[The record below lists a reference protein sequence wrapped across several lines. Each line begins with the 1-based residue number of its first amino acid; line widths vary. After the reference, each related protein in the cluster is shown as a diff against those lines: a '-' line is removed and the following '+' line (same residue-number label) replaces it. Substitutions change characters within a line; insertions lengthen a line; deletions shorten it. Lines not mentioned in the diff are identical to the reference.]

1 LEPVVD
7 LLPNLKNEAKM
18 AISESKSNL
27 GRLMAEEDLHIEQR
41 NVQTAYF
48 EPETRLLVL
57 PTLKANLSNDVTD
70 LMLSHEVGHA
80 LHTKSEPWMSAI
92 ESGIKKGVLNVVEDS
107 RIERLIKSKY
117 PGLKSSYSRG
127 YKELFDMDFFGL
139 SKLDIE
145 KLNFVDRI
153 NLHCKVGF
161 IKEITFSEKEENI
174 LKKVESTKSFEDV
187 VRVSREIQNFLKEE
201 YEEKQKQFAENYES
215 GEESELKPVFDDT
228 GELVDQEESESDS
241 DEFDESDSANSDE
254 LEDSLR
260 AFTDEFSQ
268 EQIRNLYANDWKET
282 VYVDVPDINTK
293 DYIVG
298 YSDILLR
305 LKSEVPELFVKQED
319 KFNKF
324 KVENANIVSYL
335 VKEFTLKKNAQGR
348 KKAKES
354 KSGDIHL
361 GKLYSYKFNND
372 IFRRNTKVPGE
383 KNHSMIFYLD
393 WSGSMTNIFN
403 DTIKQL
409 LCLVMFCKKL
419 NIPYEVY
426 AFSSAYYPLIDTR
439 TYDERMSEYDNFEYN
454 TMNLKDL
461 NLLNLF
467 SYKMNNNEFVNMANV
482 LLSYGRYGFER
493 NIVQGSYPD
502 TICRIP
508 SWFDL
513 GNTPLDH
520 SVIVSQKVSE
530 EFKSKTKT
538 DIINN
543 IFLTDGESHYIK
555 FKTTKGGWYN
565 LTSIFHKVF
574 LRNKK
579 SRVTIRL
586 DAKNKLSETNACV
599 KMAKE
604 STGFRY
610 FGFRLIERREIK
622 RDCYEFFNTYDYTKI
637 WNILKKDNCIE
648 TQNTGFDKF
657 YFVRTNLISDDEQ
670 LNTIEENETVGS
682 IYKKYDKSIS
692 SKLNNRIF
700 IKKFIE
706 FVS

>member
-1 LEPVVD
+1 
-7 LLPNLKNEAKM
+7 M

-228 GELVDQEESESDS
+228 GEPVDQEESESDS
-241 DEFDESDSANSDE
+241 NEFDEADSDSDEFDEADSANSDE

-268 EQIRNLYANDWKET
+268 EQIRNLYANDGKET

-324 KVENANIVSYL
+324 KVENASIVSYL

-348 KKAKES
+348 KKVKES

-426 AFSSAYYPLIDTR
+426 AFSSVYYPLIDTR
-439 TYDERMSEYDNFEYN
+439 THSERISEYDNFGCNIMY
-454 TMNLKDL
+454 LKDL

-467 SYKMNNNEFVNMANV
+467 SYKMNNNEFINMANV
-482 LLSYGRYGFER
+482 LLSYGRFGFER
-493 NIVQGSYPD
+493 NIVQGSYPNI
-502 TICRIP
+502 ICRIP

-530 EFKSKTKT
+530 EFKLKTKT

-555 FKTTKGGWYN
+555 FKSPKGSWYN
-565 LTSIFHKVF
+565 LISMFHKVF

-579 SRVTIRL
+579 TQVTVRL
-586 DAKNKLSETNACV
+586 DSKNKLSETNACV
-599 KMAKE
+599 RMAKE

-610 FGFRLIERREIK
+610 FGFRLIDRREIK

-670 LNTIEENETVGS
+670 LNTIGENETVGS